1 MGQST
6 VVVHEVGGKV
16 QKGMTAD
23 FFPNK
28 DRFHLTDRD
37 SGQVRE
43 VRIRGLKA
51 IFFVKSFEGD
61 RAYNERQDVERAG
74 FGKKIK
80 VRFKDGETQV
90 GYTQGF
96 SPARPGFFFFP
107 ADPDANNERIFVVN
121 AATADVRF
129 V

>member
-1 MGQST
+1 MAQST
-6 VVVHEVGGKV
+6 VVVHARGGV
-16 QKGMTAD
+16 LQKGVTND

-28 DRFHLTDRD
+28 DRFHVTDKD
-37 SGQVRE
+37 SGEVRE
-43 VRIRGLKA
+43 VQLKGLKA
-51 IFFVKSFEGD
+51 VFFVKSYEGD
-61 RAYNERQDVERAG
+61 QAYRERQDVERAG

-107 ADPDANNERIFVVN
+107 ADPDANNERVFVVN
-121 AATADVRF
+121 DATVEVRF